1 MKIEKIKVEKVGV
14 PKINSLPTTPQITRQ
29 LNIESP
35 SFDFI
40 FPFFEPLQNN
50 PVKMQRLP
58 KTPTPN
64 PSEDEKKTDKK
75 NTNKDDTD
83 TDFKLSDLGEKE
95 TECPA
100 KDQAYRL
107 GDIRNAKAK
116 EKVIGFELVGD
127 KCLEIWGPT
136 NIADKYLPSPSV
148 AATTFGITLVATSAT
163 LLAPILTKAL
173 KPIFKQLIGKV
184 KKLLGKK
191 QKVLSISERQ
201 KNQRLKKKG

>member
-1 MKIEKIKVEKVGV
+1 MKIEKIEVEKIGI
-14 PKINSLPTTPQITRQ
+14 PKINSLPTTPQVTRT
-29 LNIESP
+29 LNVENP

-40 FPFFEPLQNN
+40 FPFFEPMRYN
-50 PVKMQRLP
+50 PVKMQRYKKP
-58 KTPTPN
+58 PTPN
-64 PSEDEKKTDKK
+64 PPEDDKK
-75 NTNKDDTD
+75 PESKGNQNDTD
-83 TDFKLSDLGEKE
+83 TDFNLSDLGEKE
-95 TECPA
+95 IECPA

-163 LLAPILTKAL
+163 LLTPILTKAL
-173 KPIFKQLIGKV
+173 KPIFKKLIAKV
-184 KKLLGKK
+184 KKMIGKK
-191 QKVLSISERQ
+191 QKVLSTFERQ
-201 KNQRLKKKG
+201 KLQRDRKK

>member
-1 MKIEKIKVEKVGV
+1 MKIEKIEVEKIGI
-14 PKINSLPTTPQITRQ
+14 PKINSLPTTPQVTRS
-29 LNIESP
+29 LNVENP

-40 FPFFEPLQNN
+40 FPFFEPMRYN

-58 KTPTPN
+58 KTSTPN
-64 PSEDEKKTDKK
+64 PPEDDKK
-75 NTNKDDTD
+75 PKSKANQNDTD
-83 TDFKLSDLGEKE
+83 TDFNLSDLGEKE
-95 TECPA
+95 IECPA

-163 LLAPILTKAL
+163 LLTPILTKAL
-173 KPIFKQLIGKV
+173 KPIFKKLIAKV
-184 KKLLGKK
+184 KKMIGKK
-191 QKVLSISERQ
+191 DKVLSISDRR
-201 KNQRLKKKG
+201 KLQRDRKK